1 MTDRV
6 WLFAAEGKHQGPYP
20 EPQFRDLLAR
30 GIVRGDTL
38 VWSEGMAGWQRA
50 GEVPGLL
57 SGASAPHVF
66 PTAGGAVMSGG
77 QDGGALSLDAGT
89 WALLGRSLLF
99 VIGLLLIIPAPWTA
113 TSFYR
118 WIISRLDVPA
128 RPNLAFNGQVGDL
141 WYVFV
146 LIGLLSYSGVS
157 DYAIVKIAAF
167 VIQAFLSWMVVR
179 WIAANL
185 SSNGRPLPIEF
196 KGSVWGYVGW
206 YLLLYISF
214 ITIIGWAWVQTAWMR
229 WICSNI
235 SGTRREIVFN
245 ASGLEVLWR
254 TFVFVIACVFV
265 IPIPGMLRWYAR
277 WYVSQ
282 FDLVQPGSVTRA

>member
-1 MTDRV
+1 MPDRF
-6 WLFAAEGKHQGPYP
+6 WFFAAEGKQQGPYP

-38 VWSEGMAGWQRA
+38 VWSEGMAVWQRA
-50 GEVPGLL
+50 GEVPGLMAGS
-57 SGASAPHVF
+57 SGPPAT
-66 PTAGGAVMSGG
+66 PTSRDAVMSAGHGG
-77 QDGGALSLDAGT
+77 GSLSLQVGI
-89 WALLGRSLLF
+89 WSLLGRSLLF

-118 WIISRLDVPA
+118 WMVSRLDVPG

-146 LIGLLSYSGVS
+146 LIGVLSYSGAS
-157 DYAIVKIAAF
+157 GYAVVKLAAF

-185 SSNGRPLPIEF
+185 SSNGQALPIAF

-229 WICSNI
+229 WICRNI

-245 ASGLEVLWR
+245 ASGLDVLWR
-254 TFVFVIACVFV
+254 TIVLVIACVLL
-265 IPIPGMLRWYAR
+265 IPIPWMLRWYAT

-282 FDLVQPGSVTRA
+282 FDLVQPGAAARV

>member
-6 WLFAAEGKHQGPYP
+6 WFFAAEGKQQGPFP
-20 EPQFRDLLAR
+20 EPQFHDLLAR

-57 SGASAPHVF
+57 SSASAPPVS
-66 PTAGGAVMSGG
+66 PMAGDAVISGG
-77 QDGGALSLDAGT
+77 HDGAALSLDAGT

-118 WIISRLDVPA
+118 WIVSRLDVPG
-128 RPNLAFNGQVGDL
+128 RPDLAFNGQVGDL

-167 VIQAFLSWMVVR
+167 IIQAFLSWMVVR

-235 SGTRREIVFN
+235 TGTRREIVFN

-265 IPIPGMLRWYAR
+265 IPIPWMLRWYTR

-282 FDLVQPGSVTRA
+282 FDLVQPGA